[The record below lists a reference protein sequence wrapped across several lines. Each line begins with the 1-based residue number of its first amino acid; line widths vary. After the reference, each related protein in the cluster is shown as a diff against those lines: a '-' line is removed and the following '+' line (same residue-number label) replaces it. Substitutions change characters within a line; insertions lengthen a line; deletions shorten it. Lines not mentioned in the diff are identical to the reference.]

1 MMAFRLARDD
11 VIQAGYV
18 NIEWSKYFE
27 EPLCSWMYAYTYSL
41 TQTLHA
47 KVSVKGNE
55 TMTYKGLYT
64 DSYSIHIIAILHY
77 YCRPVNNSVKTSY
90 KPTKYRLFRQNIA
103 YTTI

>member
-1 MMAFRLARDD
+1 MMAFRLAWDD
-11 VIQAGYV
+11 AIQIGYV

-41 TQTLHA
+41 TQTLHG

-55 TMTYKGLYT
+55 TMAYKGLYT
-64 DSYSIHIIAILHY
+64 DIIAIIHY
-77 YCRPVNNSVKTSY
+77 YCRPLNNSVKPSY

-103 YTTI
+103 YTTV